1 MTDASRVPP
10 IDAPTDG
17 DSSDALRSLEKRYA
31 ERGRLFLVHL
41 DLTWRCPLT
50 CPHCYL
56 GDRKSP
62 ELDTAAWLG
71 LLDEARQ
78 LQVAQVVLSGGE
90 PMVRDDF
97 RVLLEAARARGFAVL
112 VKTTGLRLTA
122 ADIDRFAALRWVFV
136 DISLHSA
143 NAEAHDAFVGRTGA
157 WATATRAID
166 ALRRR
171 GVLVRVARSVVEGI
185 GDDGGAL
192 ADWAR
197 ARGVQITES
206 TSVLSRRDGLPAGR
220 TGLPEAAQVEVVLRH
235 LALRPA
241 GQPRIPDP
249 EAPPCA
255 AGRTRLYLTP
265 AGEINPC
272 VAWPRR
278 LGHVAE
284 GGLRAALS
292 SDALARVRSMRQGDR
307 PECNACDL
315 RTTCDFCPGQA
326 EILAGRPDVPYPAAC
341 SRARVLGEALRRL
354 REQAGE
360 GR

>member
-1 MTDASRVPP
+1 MTDASLNP
-10 IDAPTDG
+10 PTDG
-17 DSSDALRSLEKRYA
+17 PIAGDPRDTLRALEKRYA
-31 ERGRLFLVHL
+31 DRGRLFLVHL

-56 GDRKSP
+56 GDRESP

-97 RVLLEAARARGFAVL
+97 RILLEAARARGFAVL

-122 ADIDRFAALRWVFV
+122 ADIDRFAALRWVLV
-136 DISLHSA
+136 DVSLHSA
-143 NAEAHDAFVGRTGA
+143 NAEVHDAFVGRVGA
-157 WATATRAID
+157 WAKATRAID

-171 GVLVRVARSVVEGI
+171 GVSVRVARSVVEGI
-185 GDDGGAL
+185 DDDGGAL

-197 ARGVQITES
+197 DRGVRITES

-235 LALRPA
+235 LAKRPP
-241 GQPRIPDP
+241 QDPRVPDP

-255 AGRTRLYLTP
+255 AGRTRLYVTP
-265 AGEINPC
+265 AGEITPC

-284 GGLRAALS
+284 GGLGAV
-292 SDALARVRSMRQGDR
+292 LASGDLAHVRSLRQGDR
-307 PECNACDL
+307 RDCTACDL
-315 RTTCDFCPGQA
+315 RPTCDFCPGQA
-326 EILAGRPDVPYPAAC
+326 ELLAGRPDVPYAAAC
-341 SRARVLGEALRRL
+341 SRARVLGEALRQF
-354 REQAGE
+354 RERAGE